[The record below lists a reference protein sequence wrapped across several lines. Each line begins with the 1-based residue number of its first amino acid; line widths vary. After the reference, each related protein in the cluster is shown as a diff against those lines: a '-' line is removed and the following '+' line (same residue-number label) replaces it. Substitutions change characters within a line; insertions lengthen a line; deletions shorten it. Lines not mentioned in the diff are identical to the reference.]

1 MVIQLPFF
9 VMKTSGENVP
19 VESRLWVML
28 RETSQNIFPAFDS
41 CSSFYKGGF
50 WLKKNSLI
58 CLSC

>member
-28 RETSQNIFPAFDS
+28 RETSQNIFPAFD
-41 CSSFYKGGF
+41 
-50 WLKKNSLI
+50 I
-58 CLSC
+58 